1 MLYNS
6 HSVPSFHNHLSPA
19 KKFLIYSSYNYSRLH
34 LSLPLHTQTRI
45 LVTHGIGFL
54 PQCDH
59 VVVMVDGKITEVG
72 SYTELIDNNG
82 AFAEFLR
89 TYSNVEENEEGDPRN

>member
-1 MLYNS
+1 
-6 HSVPSFHNHLSPA
+6 
-19 KKFLIYSSYNYSRLH
+19 
-34 LSLPLHTQTRI
+34 
-45 LVTHGIGFL
+45 
-54 PQCDH
+54 
-59 VVVMVDGKITEVG
+59 MVDGKITEMG